1 MKVSLISL
9 FTGLL
14 LSVSAQVPNW
24 TQYTCDGNSYSMYK
38 ELSKGK
44 AVVINFSSLWCAGST
59 AGAQSTET
67 LWQNSMTE
75 NVKVFGFIHE
85 DQDFNTA
92 DCDDAD
98 LWESAHGIS
107 YPTFINIDNVLQNY
121 INKYTQS
128 GATTLPWFL
137 LFLPDA
143 EYPEASQLAY
153 SGHDM
158 NSLNHILND
167 QWLQSAELT
176 GATLANKELVKIL
189 DHMGRETEFKANTPL
204 IYVYSDGTTEKV
216 FTIGQ

>member
-1 MKVSLISL
+1 MKVALISL
-9 FTGLL
+9 FTGILL
-14 LSVSAQVPNW
+14 TVSAQVPNW

-44 AVVINFSSLWCAGST
+44 AVVINFSSLWCAGSV
-59 AGAQSTET
+59 AGAESTES
-67 LWQNSMTE
+67 LWQNTMTE

-85 DQDFNTA
+85 DQDFNIA

-98 LWESAHGIS
+98 QWESTHGIS
-107 YPTFINIDNVLQNY
+107 YPTFIYIDNVLQNY
-121 INKYTQS
+121 INKFTQS

-137 LFLPDA
+137 LFIPDA

-158 NSLNHILND
+158 NTLNHILND
-167 QWLQSAELT
+167 QWLQSAELS
-176 GATLANKELVKIL
+176 GVNASNKVLVKIL

>member
-1 MKVSLISL
+1 MKVALISL

-44 AVVINFSSLWCAGST
+44 AVVINFSSLWCAGSA
-59 AGAQSTET
+59 AGAESTET
-67 LWQNSMTE
+67 LWQNKMNE

-92 DCDDAD
+92 DCDDASI
-98 LWESAHGIS
+98 WGSVHGIS
-107 YPTFINIDNVLQNY
+107 YPMFINIDNVLQTY

-143 EYPEASQLAY
+143 EYPESSQLAY

-158 NSLNHILND
+158 NALNHILND

-176 GATLANKELVKIL
+176 GVTLANKELMKIL
-189 DHMGRETEFKANTPL
+189 DHLGRETEFKANTPL

>member
-1 MKVSLISL
+1 MKVALISL

-24 TQYTCDGNSYSMYK
+24 TQYTCDGDSYSMYK

-44 AVVINFSSLWCAGST
+44 AVVINFSSLWCAGT
-59 AGAQSTET
+59 AAGAESTES
-67 LWQNSMTE
+67 LWQNTMTE

-85 DQDFNTA
+85 DRDFNTA
-92 DCDDAD
+92 DCDDAGQ
-98 LWESAHGIS
+98 WGYNHGIS
-107 YPTFINIDNVLQNY
+107 YPIFINIDDVLQNY
-121 INKYTQS
+121 INKYTQN

-143 EYPEASQLAY
+143 ESPEASQLVY

-158 NSLNHILND
+158 GTLNHILND
-167 QWLQSAELT
+167 QWLQSAGLT
-176 GATLANKELVKIL
+176 ADIAASKVLVRIL

>member
-1 MKVSLISL
+1 MKVALISL

-44 AVVINFSSLWCAGST
+44 AVVINFSSLWCAGSA
-59 AGAQSTET
+59 AGAESTET
-67 LWQNSMTE
+67 LWQNKMNE

-92 DCDDAD
+92 DCDDAGQWGSD
-98 LWESAHGIS
+98 YGIS
-107 YPTFINIDNVLQNY
+107 YPIFINIDNVLQNY

-143 EYPEASQLAY
+143 EYPEASQLVY

-158 NSLNHILND
+158 NTLNHILND

-189 DHMGRETEFKANTPL
+189 DHMGRETEFKSNTPL

>member
-1 MKVSLISL
+1 MKVALISL

-14 LSVSAQVPNW
+14 LTVSAQVPNW
-24 TQYTCDGNSYSMYK
+24 TQHTCDGNLYSMYK

-59 AGAQSTET
+59 AAAEATES
-67 LWQNSMTE
+67 LWQNTMTE

-92 DCDDAD
+92 NCDDSD
-98 LWESAHGIS
+98 LWESTHGIS

-143 EYPEASQLAY
+143 ESPEASQLAY
-153 SGHDM
+153 SGHDI
-158 NSLNHILND
+158 NTLNHILSD

-176 GATLANKELVKIL
+176 GTTLANKELVKIL
-189 DHMGRETEFKANTPL
+189 DHLGRETEFKANTTL